1 VDDTFRLDLEGY
13 NNEYIQSVL
22 DGFLERAPRHGRK
35 VAEIR
40 MRKVLFDRMAVHEEA
55 DRGIFKGVPV
65 VVADTGFD
73 GAIEVVPTP
82 LN

>member
-13 NNEYIQSVL
+13 EYIRGVL
-22 DGFLERAPRHGRK
+22 DGFLEVAPHHGRT

-40 MRKVLFDRMAVHEEA
+40 MRKVLFDRMAVQQEA
-55 DRGIFKGVPV
+55 DRGVFKGIPV

-73 GAIEVVPTP
+73 GTIEVVLTP